1 MRKHPAPL
9 SSLPVSPALKS
20 FAVLAAAAVLAACT
34 AQAKPEAAPPPAQVT
49 ITAVDFKDLRQWD
62 DFTGR
67 LEAVDT
73 VDIRPRVGGYID
85 GARFEEGARVRK
97 GQVLFQIDPRP
108 YQAEAN
114 RAAAEVDRAKAQLNL
129 AVVNRERGRRLI
141 EQNALAQSEFD
152 RLSAEE
158 KAAQANV
165 AAAAATYQTARLNL
179 EWTRVVSPID
189 GRVSKAA
196 ITRGNLV
203 TPSDLLTTVVSDSP
217 IYATFNADEQTF
229 LKYASAER
237 GKASPVY
244 MGLMTEDGYPH
255 QGQLKFID
263 NAMDAKSGT
272 INGRA
277 IFDNADGR
285 FTPGLFARIRM
296 VSDTSQVVA
305 LAPDR
310 AIATDLGKRYVVVV
324 GANNKAEYRPVEIGP
339 LAGSLRIIRTGLK
352 PGDKVIVGGLQK
364 VKPGDVVKPVVI
376 KTETAGD
383 LRQFET
389 APQRVAM
396 INSVGQ
402 N

>member
-1 MRKHPAPL
+1 M
-9 SSLPVSPALKS
+9 SLRPALTS
-20 FAVLAAAAVLAACT
+20 FAGLAAMAVLAACS
-34 AQAKPEAAPPPAQVT
+34 AQAKQETAPPPAQVT
-49 ITAVDFKDLRQWD
+49 ITAVAFKELRQWD

-67 LEAVDT
+67 LEAIDT
-73 VDIRPRVGGYID
+73 VDIRPRVGGYVD
-85 GARFEEGARVRK
+85 GARFEEGARVHK
-97 GQVLFQIDPRP
+97 GQVLFQIDARP

-165 AAAAATYQTARLNL
+165 AAASAAYQTAKLNL

-189 GRVSKAA
+189 GRVSKAV

-203 TPSDLLTTVVSDSP
+203 TPADLLTTVVSDTP
-217 IYATFNADEQTF
+217 IYAAFNADEQTF

-272 INGRA
+272 IGGRA
-277 IFDNADGR
+277 IFSNADGR
-285 FTPGLFARIRM
+285 FTPGLFARIRL
-296 VSDTSQVVA
+296 VSDTSATVA

-310 AIATDLGKRYVVVV
+310 AIATDLGKRFVVVV

-339 LAGSLRIIRTGLK
+339 LAGNLRIIRTGLK
-352 PGDKVIVGGLQK
+352 PGDRVIVGGLQK
-364 VKPGDVVKPVVI
+364 VKPGDTVNPVTI
-376 KTETAGD
+376 KTD
-383 LRQFET
+383 LTSDLSQFET
-389 APQRVAM
+389 GPQRVAL

>member
-1 MRKHPAPL
+1 MRKHPAL
-9 SSLPVSPALKS
+9 ALKS

-34 AQAKPEAAPPPAQVT
+34 AQAKQETAAPPPAAVT
-49 ITAVDFKDLRQWD
+49 ITDVAFKDLRQWD

-73 VDIRPRVGGYID
+73 VDIRPRVSGYID
-85 GARFEEGARVRK
+85 GARFVEGARVRK

-114 RAAAEVDRAKAQLNL
+114 RAAAEVDRAQAQLNL

-158 KAAQANV
+158 KAAQANLG
-165 AAAAATYQTARLNL
+165 AANAAYQTAKLNL

-189 GRVSKAA
+189 GRVSKAV

-203 TPSDLLTTVVSDSP
+203 TPSNLLTTVVSDTP

-244 MGLMTEDGYPH
+244 LGLMTEDGYPH
-255 QGQLKFID
+255 VGKLQFID
-263 NAMDAKSGT
+263 NAMDARSGT

-296 VSDTSQVVA
+296 VSDTSQTVA

-310 AIATDLGKRYVVVV
+310 AVATDLGKRYVVVV
-324 GANNKAEYRPVEIGP
+324 SANNKAEYRPVEIGP
-339 LAGSLRIIRTGLK
+339 LAGNLRIIRSGLK
-352 PGDKVIVGGLQK
+352 PGDRVIVGGLQK
-364 VKPGDVVKPVVI
+364 VKPGDTVNPVVVK
-376 KTETAGD
+376 TD
-383 LRQFET
+383 LSSDLSQFET
-389 APQRVAM
+389 GPQRVAM

>member
-1 MRKHPAPL
+1 M
-9 SSLPVSPALKS
+9 SLRPVITS
-20 FAVLAAAAVLAACT
+20 FAGLAAMAVLAACS
-34 AQAKPEAAPPPAQVT
+34 AQAKPEAAAPPAQVT
-49 ITAVDFKDLRQWD
+49 VTAVAFKDLRQWD

-67 LEAVDT
+67 LEAIDT
-73 VDIRPRVGGYID
+73 VDIRPRVSGFVD

-97 GQVLFQIDPRP
+97 GQVLFQIDARP

-165 AAAAATYQTARLNL
+165 AAASAAYQTAKLNL

-189 GRVSKAA
+189 GRVSKAV

-203 TPSDLLTTVVSDSP
+203 TPSDLLTTVVSDTP
-217 IYATFNADEQTF
+217 IYAAFNADEQTF

-272 INGRA
+272 ISGRA

-310 AIATDLGKRYVVVV
+310 AVATDLGKRFVVVV

-339 LAGSLRIIRTGLK
+339 LAGNLRIIRTGLK
-352 PGDKVIVGGLQK
+352 PGDRVIVGGLQK
-364 VKPGDVVKPVVI
+364 VKPGDTVNPVTI

-389 APQRVAM
+389 GPQRVAM
-396 INSVGQ
+396 INSVQQ